1 MEVIKELKVEI
12 SVKKTRKI
20 RVSEDKSMM
29 IAEIENWEQKR
40 EMSKKENLQRGII
53 IEDDLTWRERERC
66 NRN

>member
-12 SVKKTRKI
+12 SVKKTRKM

-40 EMSKKENLQRGII
+40 EMSKKENLQ
-53 IEDDLTWRERERC
+53 
-66 NRN
+66 